1 MTVVAGPR
9 RIGYANRITVPKHL
23 WDKSVTVTP
32 EHHGRSRV
40 VVRLS
45 DSAEGSW
52 ALGDGD
58 RPRRVS
64 GVGQVTIPVKTM
76 QAVGWRRRDAIYLWL
91 VDDEVRL
98 VAEKDM
104 DDLLR
109 GLALL
114 D

>member
-1 MTVVAGPR
+1 M
-9 RIGYANRITVPKHL
+9 
-23 WDKSVTVTP
+23 
-32 EHHGRSRV
+32 
-40 VVRLS
+40 
-45 DSAEGSW
+45 
-52 ALGDGD
+52 GDGD

-76 QAVGWRRRDAIYLWL
+76 QAAGWRRRDAIYLWL